1 MVAELQKTNKSLYE
15 TDYNLWVLEM
25 VEKLNK
31 QEFSGLDL
39 DNLIEEVLGLSRS
52 DKRKLE
58 SLLVRLIE
66 HLLKLGYWQSERNYN
81 QNHWR
86 KEIRNFRKQIKR
98 ELKASPSLKNYLV
111 QIFDESY
118 QDSRELLADDS
129 GLPIITFPEH
139 PIATLDQILDEDW
152 LP

>member
-1 MVAELQKTNKSLYE
+1 MVAELRKTNTNLYD
-15 TDYNLWVLEM
+15 TDYNLWILDTVQ
-25 VEKLNK
+25 KLQCK
-31 QEFSGLDL
+31 DL
-39 DNLIEEVLGLSRS
+39 DSLDWENLIEEVLGLGRS

-58 SLLVRLIE
+58 SLMTGLIE

-86 KEIRNFRKQIKR
+86 REIRNFRKQIKR

-111 QIFDESY
+111 QIFDELY
-118 QDSRELLADDS
+118 QDARELLADDS
-129 GLPIITFPEH
+129 GLPIDIFPEQ
-139 PIATLDQILDEDW
+139 PIASIEQLLDEDW